1 MKKSFVGTK
10 ATVRQLS
17 DKKQRCFFMNM
28 HIITHTI
35 WNRKIPC
42 CLCAEIS
49 PESVLRRQ
57 TNRFNTEGIVQTKR
71 NTGNGGRGLFGPYS
85 YVAGDTSRIFRKFIL
100 GLSER

>member
-1 MKKSFVGTK
+1 
-10 ATVRQLS
+10 
-17 DKKQRCFFMNM
+17 MNM

-71 NTGNGGRGLFGPYS
+71 NTGNGGRSLFGPYS
-85 YVAGDTSRIFRKFIL
+85 YVAGDTSRILKAVMNDGKMRNFDMATGNSGAKDTC
-100 GLSER
+100 